1 MTVLERRPLEKIKEY
16 ILQLSPI
23 KKAKSDAV
31 KKYFDFSFQA
41 EEAHVRGVC
50 FAPEKWRNAL
60 KHTSLKV
67 RVMLSTMYLEQ
78 NNQNSLLQIFNC
90 EKKDFNV

>member
-1 MTVLERRPLEKIKEY
+1 MVVLERRPLEKIKGY
-16 ILQLSPI
+16 ILQLSPV
-23 KKAKSDAV
+23 KKAKSDAA

-41 EEAHVRGVC
+41 EEAHVRRVC
-50 FAPEKWRNAL
+50 FAPEKWRNAM

-90 EKKDFNV
+90 EKKDFGV